1 MQKEEIM
8 SISAAQLEH
17 LLDKLENLTSQL
29 HSSSKPSQA
38 ELAHDDPLVELA
50 NECEFMLPS
59 PLTASNLLE
68 TAERKINNVL
78 VLLERAKQH
87 QEIPPDAQLAADNED
102 TLVRPSAGR

>member
-1 MQKEEIM
+1 M

-29 HSSSKPSQA
+29 RSSSKSSQA

-59 PLTASNLLE
+59 PLTAANLLE
-68 TAERKINNVL
+68 TAERKINNVQ

-87 QEIPPDAQLAADNED
+87 EEIPPDAQFAADNED
-102 TLVRPSAGR
+102 TLVRSSAGR